1 MRTHFALPFLM
12 TAVFAVSAISLPV
25 QAQHEHA
32 EAHAHEDHAS
42 SGLSLNNGV
51 QWETD
56 AALRHG
62 MTEIRAA
69 VESVATTFDE
79 GQLALA
85 QAQQL
90 SETVQGSV
98 NTMIAQCELEPEADA
113 NLHSILAMLLSGA
126 AALESSPMSSEGV
139 PALKE
144 ALQAYGQYFNH
155 TGWQGEDHSAH
166 SSSAH

>member
-1 MRTHFALPFLM
+1 MKTHLALPFLI
-12 TAVFAVSAISLPV
+12 TVVLAVSTTSLQV
-25 QAQHEHA
+25 QAQHDHE

-56 AALRHG
+56 AVLRHE
-62 MTEIRAA
+62 MMEIRAA
-69 VESVATTFDE
+69 VENVAPTFDA

-90 SETVQGSV
+90 SATVRGSV

-113 NLHSILAMLLSGA
+113 NLHSILAVLLAGA

-155 TGWQGEDHSAH
+155 TGWQGDEHAAH